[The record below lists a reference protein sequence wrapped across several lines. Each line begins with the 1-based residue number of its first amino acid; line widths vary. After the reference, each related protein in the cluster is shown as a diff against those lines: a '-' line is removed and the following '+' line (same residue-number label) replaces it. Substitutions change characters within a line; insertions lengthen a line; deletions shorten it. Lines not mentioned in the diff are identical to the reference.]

1 MKLRTKIV
9 IHLITVGVI
18 LSSCSTTQNNS
29 SSPELTKA
37 ANNRINIG
45 QYLNYQGFNTAVIN
59 GLDEESSYHGL
70 SREDKEEAR
79 KLRNNVNKILAK
91 KSFVINLDTAN
102 IYSVRVMESIYQLD
116 LPIKIEWGNEEQ
128 SIKFVDL
135 MTKPVTGFCSSLYK
149 DAMDSISTEVVN
161 SDQETIIIFMKNYA
175 VIANQLTELLPE
187 IKSIQ
192 FDSSDPQ
199 NFAAMLLG
207 INDSQNRFVKIKNLN
222 PNQELKFSPRPRD
235 DIQKIVLIL
244 EPTQYKSLLPALRY
258 HGGSN
263 FKYINFISSL
273 ENLQDVNQ
281 LLDFE
286 NTLMPLSENIIK
298 KIKTKE
304 IDSLESITRNSI
316 LNDWL
321 LIELMNQ
328 SGVRSANISG
338 MTGAIEFKKGR
349 CAKRRIP
356 LSRVSAQLIAP

>member
-1 MKLRTKIV
+1 MKLRKKIV

-37 ANNRINIG
+37 ANNSINIA
-45 QYLNYQGFNTAVIN
+45 QYLNYQEFNAGVIN
-59 GLDEESSYHGL
+59 ELDAVSSSNSL
-70 SREDKEEAR
+70 SREEKEEAR
-79 KLRNNVNKILAK
+79 KLRNNLNKILAK
-91 KSFVINLDTAN
+91 KSFILHLDSAN
-102 IYSVRVMESIYQLD
+102 IHSVRVMESIYQLE

-149 DAMDSISTEVVN
+149 DAMDSIFTEIVN
-161 SDQETIIIFMKNYA
+161 FDQETIIIFMKNYA
-175 VIANQLTELLPE
+175 VIANQLTELLPK
-187 IKSIQ
+187 IQSIQ
-192 FDSSDPQ
+192 FNSSDPQ

-222 PNQELKFSPRPRD
+222 PNQELKFLPRPRD
-235 DIQKIVLIL
+235 DVQKILLIL

-263 FKYINFISSL
+263 FEYINFISSL

-286 NTLMPLSENIIK
+286 NTLILLSENIIK
-298 KIKTKE
+298 KIKAKE

-338 MTGAIEFKKGR
+338 MTGTIEFQKGR

-356 LSRVSAQLIAP
+356 LSRVRAQWIAS